1 MRNAT
6 ALHRSTK
13 PRQSDSAAL
22 GSLLLLLLT
31 TLPLLAAS
39 PGDPINYA
47 PPEKLGELQSKL
59 LDESSGLACSRR
71 SSAPGSQTLW
81 WTHNDSGDGPF
92 LYALGPRGEDRGRVE
107 LQNVFAIDWEDMC
120 SFTLDNHPYLL
131 AADTGD
137 NLRKRRRYSLYILG
151 EPDAP
156 GENKSV
162 TITHFRT
169 VHFEYP
175 HGQSYNCEAVAVDSN
190 THVIYLVT
198 KRWFINDDIPTRVF
212 RIPLPDPAKP
222 DNRTLPAEQIG
233 QLDLSM
239 VTAMDLSPDGR
250 RAVVLTMT
258 GLYEFS
264 RKPDEDWP
272 AAFKRPPR
280 SLPLPILKQAEAVAF
295 ATDGLTIQLTTEQR
309 PALFYQ
315 IAPAPPSHE

>member
-1 MRNAT
+1 MRNAVV
-6 ALHRSTK
+6 LILL
-13 PRQSDSAAL
+13 AA
-22 GSLLLLLLT
+22 
-31 TLPLLAAS
+31 PLLAAS

-47 PPEKLGELQSKL
+47 TPQKLGDLQSKL

-71 SSAPGSQTLW
+71 VSDPGSEILW

-92 LYALGPRGEDRGRVE
+92 LYALGPKGEDRGRVE
-107 LQNVFAIDWEDMC
+107 LQNVFPIDWEDMC

-137 NLRKRRRYSLYILG
+137 NLRKRRRYSLYILP
-151 EPDAP
+151 EPDTP

-162 TITHFRT
+162 TISNFRT
-169 VHFEYP
+169 VHFEYSG
-175 HGQSYNCEAVAVDSN
+175 GQSYNCEAVAVDPN
-190 THVIYLVT
+190 TRTLYLIT

-222 DNRTLPAEQIG
+222 DNRTLTAAQIG
-233 QLDLSM
+233 ELNLSM

-258 GLYEFS
+258 GLYEFA

-295 ATDGLTIQLTTEQR
+295 APDGLTLRLTTEQR
-309 PALFYQ
+309 PAPFYQ
-315 IAPAPPSHE
+315 ITPTPPPHE